1 MSHHLLTTPDVA
13 ELPGLSPKAVSG
25 PLHLELDTAGVHAA
39 HAAWKAGAARARF
52 GRCDR
57 SRRLG
62 AEDGRPLLVARQRCC
77 WSFEC
82 FAGSNARNGKQPA

>member
-1 MSHHLLTTPDVA
+1 MSHHLTPDVA
-13 ELPGLSPKAVSG
+13 ELLDLSPEAVSG
-25 PLHLELDTAGVHAA
+25 QLHRELDTAGVHAA

-57 SRRLG
+57 CGRLRD
-62 AEDGRPLLVARQRCC
+62 EEGRPLLVARQRCC